1 MVGEEEK
8 TIYGDCLCVQE
19 AAAAVNATQVKPW
32 WLGAEDLPAPAISNG
47 DGSLISGAVEGFCPS
62 EDCEDI
68 FFLTMLLVGFVSF
81 LGSTARVGS
90 SIISLRVVEPQ
101 VRIVLL
107 PSRIFFLDNCFT
119 P

>member
-1 MVGEEEK
+1 METSFVF
-8 TIYGDCLCVQE
+8 CVQE
-19 AAAAVNATQVKPW
+19 AAAAVNATHVEPW
-32 WLGAEDLPAPAISNG
+32 WLEKSAEDLPAPAISNG
-47 DGSLISGAVEGFCPS
+47 DSSLISGAVEGFCPS

-101 VRIVLL
+101 VLIVLL
-107 PSRIFFLDNCFT
+107 SSRIF
-119 P
+119 

>member
-8 TIYGDCLCVQE
+8 TLYGDCLCVQE
-19 AAAAVNATQVKPW
+19 AAAAVNITHVEPW
-32 WLGAEDLPAPAISNG
+32 WLGAEDLPAPAISSS

-101 VRIVLL
+101 VRKL
-107 PSRIFFLDNCFT
+107 FCF
-119 P
+119 PQQ